1 MNNSLKW
8 LIKIGKTVNMMH
20 NFNDHTKLQ
29 TGAFGNTPCN
39 QGPLLRYYYNQITS
53 ITRMNS
59 KKNNMNTPY
68 ISTCTVQEDI

>member
-1 MNNSLKW
+1 M
-8 LIKIGKTVNMMH
+8 NMMH

-29 TGAFGNTPCN
+29 TGAFGVAPCN

-59 KKNNMNTPY
+59 KN
-68 ISTCTVQEDI
+68 